1 MDPVGDMVVNYETL
15 SWDISPAAAYVRA
28 AQRQRGDYKA
38 AISANIADLT
48 VNLPSDAL
56 ADAEDASREVTR
68 FDVELGGEIAPF
80 SSVLLRTEAA
90 ASSNIENLTASAR
103 AIAEAELPGARTTAN
118 AKAVVANTAAMLAA
132 INLADNIDDAAILA
146 MHEALMRDV
155 HPKSA
160 GRWRAEQVWIGGGTH
175 GPRGAMFVPP
185 HHSRVSAAIDDLLRF
200 AQRDDIPALPQI
212 ALAHAQFETTHPF
225 ADGNGRTGRALIQ
238 AMLRHRGL
246 TRNVT
251 VPVSAGLLTDTDSYF
266 AALTAYREGDP
277 VPIVRRVSEAAVAA
291 VFNGRQLVS
300 DLHAVHAGWNDK
312 ITARSD
318 SAVWQVGDLL
328 RRRPVINT
336 ALLTEEL
343 GIESK
348 HARRYLGPLSEAG
361 IIVETSSSAQP
372 RLALARSHRRTRGLC
387 RTRAT
392 RHFGKPRLATKTPGI
407 CRNTAQIML

>member
-1 MDPVGDMVVNYETL
+1 VHPLAGTAVEYETL
-15 SWDISPAAAYVRA
+15 PWDISPDAAYVRA
-28 AQRQRGDYKA
+28 AQQQRGNYKA

-48 VNLPSDAL
+48 VNLPADAL

-68 FDVELGGEIAPF
+68 FDAELGGEIAPF
-80 SSVLLRTEAA
+80 SSVLLRTESA

-103 AIAEAELPGARTTAN
+103 AIAEAELPWAKTTAN
-118 AKAVVANTAAMLAA
+118 AKAIVANTAAMIAA
-132 INLADNIDDAAILA
+132 INLAHNIDDAAIVT

-155 HPKSA
+155 DPKSA
-160 GRWRAEQVWIGGGTH
+160 GRWREEQVWIGGGTH

-185 HHSRVSAAIDDLLRF
+185 HHSRVLAAIDDLLRF

-212 ALAHAQFETTHPF
+212 ALAHAQFETIHPF
-225 ADGNGRTGRALIQ
+225 TDGNGRTARALIQ
-238 AMLRHRGL
+238 AMLRRKGL

-277 VPIVRRVSEAAVAA
+277 APIVRRVSEAAVAA

-300 DLHAVHAGWNDK
+300 DLHAVRAGWNDT

-318 SAVWQVGDLL
+318 SAVWQIADLL
-328 RRRPVINT
+328 LRRPVINT

-348 HARRYLGPLSEAG
+348 HARRYLEPLSKAG
-361 IIVETSSSAQP
+361 IILETSSGP
-372 RLALARSHRRTRGLC
+372 RSRVWRSPQVIAALDAFAERSRRGALR
-387 RTRAT
+387 R
-392 RHFGKPRLATKTPGI
+392 
-407 CRNTAQIML
+407 